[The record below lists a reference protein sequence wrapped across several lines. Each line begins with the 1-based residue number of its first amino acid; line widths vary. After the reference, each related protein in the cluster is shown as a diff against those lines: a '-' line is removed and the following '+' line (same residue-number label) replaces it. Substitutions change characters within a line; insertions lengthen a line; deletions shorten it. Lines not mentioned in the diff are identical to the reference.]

1 MDQPSLM
8 PQTDATTPAKRY
20 AIIIGAGPAG
30 LTAAYELLTRSD
42 IIPIILEKSGDI
54 GGISKT
60 INYKGNRMDIGG
72 HRFFSKSD
80 RVMRWWLNILPPQET
95 GSDSLTISYQNKSR
109 QVKPGEKTAPAD
121 ADKVMLV
128 RERLSRIYFLRKFF
142 VYPIQLSVDTLRKLG
157 VGTTISILLS
167 YLRAQASPR
176 KPENNLEDFMV
187 NRFGLTLYH
196 LFFKDYTEKVWG
208 VPCNEIPAEW
218 GAQRIKGVSIR
229 KAIQHAVQ
237 TAMKKN
243 KKKGDISQKDTETS
257 LIEQFFYPKLGPGQL
272 WEEVARQVQSMG
284 GTILMQ
290 HDVIALNAQGTQ
302 VTSVVAFNKNSLET
316 VELKGDYFFST
327 MPVKEL
333 IGSLDAD
340 IPANVREIAEGL
352 QYRDFITVGILLK
365 NLSEQDK
372 RSGKWK
378 PLQLKDTWIYIQEK
392 DVKVGR
398 LQLFNNWSPYLV
410 NDPNTAWVGMEFFCN
425 ETDDFWKMADADIAA
440 LAIRELEKIGLA
452 NTADVLDS
460 TVLRVEKTYPS
471 YFGEAYARF
480 EEIKQYINRFGNLF
494 LVGRN
499 GMHKYNNADH
509 SMLTAMVA
517 VDNIIAGETGK
528 DNLWSINTE
537 QEYHEE
543 KNTPSEVKA

>member
-1 MDQPSLM
+1 MDQPILI
-8 PQTDATTPAKRY
+8 PQTNTEAPVKRK

-30 LTAAYELLTRSD
+30 LTAAYELLKRSD
-42 IIPIILEKSGDI
+42 IIPVILEKSGDI

-80 RVMRWWLNILPPQET
+80 RVMNWWLNILPAQDT
-95 GSDSLTISYQNKSR
+95 GNEQFTISYQNKSR
-109 QVKPGEKTAPAD
+109 QVAPGESITPKD
-121 ADKVMLV
+121 SDKVMLV

-142 VYPIQLSVDTLRKLG
+142 TYPIQLSIDTLRKLG
-157 VGTTISILLS
+157 VGTTISILVS
-167 YLRAQASPR
+167 YLQAQASPR
-176 KPENNLEDFMV
+176 KPENSLEDFMI
-187 NRFGLTLYH
+187 NRFGKTLYN

-208 VPCNEIPAEW
+208 VPCHEIPAEW

-237 TAMKKN
+237 SAV
-243 KKKGDISQKDTETS
+243 KKKKSKDISQKDTETS
-257 LIEQFFYPKLGPGQL
+257 LIEQFLYPKLGPGQL
-272 WEEVARQVQSMG
+272 WEEVARQVQEMG
-284 GTILMQ
+284 GTILMH
-290 HDVIALNAQGTQ
+290 HDVISVNAQDGKII
-302 VTSVVAFNKNSLET
+302 SIEAFNKNDLQT

-333 IGSLDAD
+333 IASLEAD
-340 IPANVREIAEGL
+340 VPQNVKEVAAGL

-410 NDPNTAWVGMEFFCN
+410 KDPNTAWVGMEFFCN
-425 ETDDFWKMADADIAA
+425 ETDDFWKMPDEKIAA
-440 LAIRELEKIGLA
+440 LAIRELQKIGLA
-452 NTADVLDS
+452 NASDVLDS
-460 TVLRVEKTYPS
+460 TVLRVEKTYPA
-471 YFGEAYARF
+471 YFGAYERF
-480 EEIKQYINRFGNLF
+480 DEVKQYVNTFPNLF

-509 SMLTAMVA
+509 SMLTAMVS

-528 DNLWSINTE
+528 DNIWSINTE

-543 KNTPSEVKA
+543 KTEKTGQTA

>member
-1 MDQPSLM
+1 MDQPILI
-8 PQTDATTPAKRY
+8 PQTNTEAPVKRK

-30 LTAAYELLTRSD
+30 LTAAYELLKRSD
-42 IIPIILEKSGDI
+42 IIPVILEKSGDI

-80 RVMRWWLNILPPQET
+80 RVMNWWLNILPAQDT
-95 GSDSLTISYQNKSR
+95 GNDQFTISYQNRSR
-109 QVKPGEKTAPAD
+109 QVAPGESVTSRD
-121 ADKVMLV
+121 SDKVMLV

-142 VYPIQLSVDTLRKLG
+142 TYPIQLSIDTLRKLG
-157 VGTTISILLS
+157 VGTTISILVS
-167 YLRAQASPR
+167 YLQAQASPR
-176 KPENNLEDFMV
+176 KPETSLEDFMI
-187 NRFGLTLYH
+187 NRFGKTLYN

-208 VPCNEIPAEW
+208 VPCHEIPAEW

-237 TAMKKN
+237 SAV
-243 KKKGDISQKDTETS
+243 KKKKSKDISQKDTETS
-257 LIEQFFYPKLGPGQL
+257 LIEQFLYPKLGPGQL
-272 WEEVARQVQSMG
+272 WEEVAHQVQEMG
-284 GTILMQ
+284 GTILMH
-290 HDVIALNAQGTQ
+290 HDVISVNAQDGKII
-302 VTSVVAFNKNSLET
+302 SIEAFNKNDLQT

-333 IGSLDAD
+333 IASLEAD
-340 IPANVREIAEGL
+340 VPQNVKEVAAGL

-410 NDPNTAWVGMEFFCN
+410 KDPNTAWVGMEFFCN
-425 ETDDFWKMADADIAA
+425 ETDDFWKMPDEKIAA
-440 LAIRELEKIGLA
+440 LAIRELQKIGLA
-452 NTADVLDS
+452 NASDVLDS
-460 TVLRVEKTYPS
+460 TVLRVEKTYPA
-471 YFGEAYARF
+471 YFGAYERF
-480 EEIKQYINRFGNLF
+480 DEVKQYVNTFPNLF

-509 SMLTAMVA
+509 SMLTAMVS

-528 DNLWSINTE
+528 DNIWSINTE

-543 KNTPSEVKA
+543 KTEKTGQTA

>member
-1 MDQPSLM
+1 MDQPILI
-8 PQTDATTPAKRY
+8 PQTNTEAPVKRK

-30 LTAAYELLTRSD
+30 LTAAYELLKRTD
-42 IIPIILEKSGDI
+42 IIPVILEKSGDI

-80 RVMRWWLNILPPQET
+80 RVMNWWLNILPAQDT
-95 GSDSLTISYQNKSR
+95 GNDQFTISYQNKSR
-109 QVKPGEKTAPAD
+109 QVAPGESITSHD
-121 ADKVMLV
+121 SDKVMLV

-142 VYPIQLSVDTLRKLG
+142 TYPIQLSLDTLRKLG
-157 VGTTISILLS
+157 VGTTISILVS
-167 YLRAQASPR
+167 YLQAQASPR
-176 KPENNLEDFMV
+176 KPENSLEDFMI
-187 NRFGLTLYH
+187 NRFGKTLYN

-237 TAMKKN
+237 SAV
-243 KKKGDISQKDTETS
+243 KKKKSKDISQKDTETS
-257 LIEQFFYPKLGPGQL
+257 LIEQFLYPKLGPGQL
-272 WEEVARQVQSMG
+272 WEEVARQVQEMG
-284 GTILMQ
+284 GTILMH
-290 HDVIALNAQGTQ
+290 HDVISVNAQDGK
-302 VTSVVAFNKNSLET
+302 VISIEAFNKNDLQT

-333 IGSLDAD
+333 IASLEAD
-340 IPANVREIAEGL
+340 VPQNVKEVAAGL

-410 NDPNTAWVGMEFFCN
+410 KDPNTAWVGMEFFCN
-425 ETDDFWKMADADIAA
+425 ETDDFWKMPDEKIAA
-440 LAIRELEKIGLA
+440 LAIRELQKIGLA
-452 NTADVLDS
+452 NAGDVLDS
-460 TVLRVEKTYPS
+460 TVLRVEKTYPA
-471 YFGEAYARF
+471 YFGAYERF
-480 EEIKQYINRFGNLF
+480 DEVKQYVNTFPNLF

-509 SMLTAMVA
+509 SMLTAMVS

-528 DNLWSINTE
+528 DNIWSINTE

-543 KNTPSEVKA
+543 KTEKTGQTA

>member
-1 MDQPSLM
+1 MDQPIL
-8 PQTDATTPAKRY
+8 TTQQNAHSPVKRK

-30 LTAAYELLTRSD
+30 LTAAYELLKRTD
-42 IIPIILEKSGDI
+42 IVPVILEKSTDI

-80 RVMRWWLNILPPQET
+80 RVMNWWLNILPAQQTTEEQF
-95 GSDSLTISYQNKSR
+95 TISYQNKSR
-109 QVKPGEKTAPAD
+109 QVAPGDSVAAKD
-121 ADKVMLV
+121 ADKVMLI

-142 VYPIQLSVDTLRKLG
+142 TYPIQLSIDTLRKLG
-157 VGTTISILLS
+157 IGTTISILVS
-167 YLRAQASPR
+167 YLKAQASPR
-176 KPENNLEDFMV
+176 KPENSLEDFMV
-187 NRFGLTLYH
+187 NRFGQTLYE
-196 LFFKDYTEKVWG
+196 LFFRDYTEKVWG
-208 VPCNEIPAEW
+208 VPCHEIPAEW

-229 KAIQHAVQ
+229 KAVQHAVQ
-237 TAMKKN
+237 AALKKK

-257 LIEQFFYPKLGPGQL
+257 LIEQFLYPKLGPGQL
-272 WEEVARQVQSMG
+272 WEEVARQVQEMG
-284 GTILMQ
+284 GTIHML
-290 HDVIALNAQGTQ
+290 HDVIAVNTQ
-302 VTSVVAFNKNSLET
+302 DGKVTAVEAFDKVALQT
-316 VELKGDYFFST
+316 IELKGDYFFST

-333 IGSLDAD
+333 IGCLDAN
-340 IPANVREIAEGL
+340 IPGNVREIAAGL

-372 RSGKWK
+372 KTGKWK

-410 NDPNTAWVGMEFFCN
+410 KDPNTAWVGMEFFCN
-425 ETDDFWKMADADIAA
+425 ETDDFWKMADTDIAQ
-440 LAIRELEKIGLA
+440 LAVRELQKIGLA
-452 NTADVLDS
+452 NNSDVLDT
-460 TVLRVEKTYPS
+460 TVLRVEKTYPA
-471 YFGEAYARF
+471 YFGAYERF
-480 EEIKQYINRFGNLF
+480 DEVKQYISDFPNLF

-517 VDNIIAGETGK
+517 VDNIIEGITTK
-528 DNLWSINTE
+528 DNIWSINTE

-543 KNTPSEVKA
+543 KTTGQQHA